1 MKETRINLDTVISK
15 YIHRPVVKQGKLSLP
30 PLYARVGSESE
41 TNFDAEGMR
50 DIAWQNTVKHTYNSP
65 TNVRR
70 LFIGEHS
77 VTIQYYQSPI
87 RKDKSG
93 SGCWETYTYE
103 EEDNIG
109 QLAQR
114 LIDGERIYF
123 TGTGLAALSRHW
135 TMSNVEEIYIT
146 PAILLSEAM
155 NGRVDGGKQRYINMI
170 NIQGKMA
177 ADNNPQAIFE
187 FANGSNVKNIR
198 NRFPRLKTVA
208 FATNLD
214 MMLSLSGAK
223 NIRDGL
229 PASLSDLGVNWYKH
243 IWNLG
248 GGECGSIAI
257 STIPFEDNKPCLE
270 FAVRPGIYRF
280 DAEIIQDFAAQ
291 YKERALELARQ
302 NRDSKDSEP
311 VVESNSV
318 KSEYELLLEK
328 LLAENGEEK
337 FRMAMTLTFMRS
349 PQQEIDE
356 TFNAMSDEGRQKF
369 RPWIGR

>member
-15 YIHRPVVKQGKLSLP
+15 YIHRPVVKQGKISLP

-50 DIAWQNTVKHTYNSP
+50 DIAWKNAVQHTYNSP

-70 LFIGEHS
+70 LFIGDNS
-77 VTIQYYQSPI
+77 VAIQYYKSPI

-93 SGCWETYTYE
+93 TGCWESYTYE

-114 LIDGERIYF
+114 LIGGERIYF
-123 TGTGLAALSRHW
+123 TGTGLAGLSRHW

-146 PAILLSEAM
+146 PTILLSEAM
-155 NGRVDGGKQRYINMI
+155 NGRVDNSKQLCVNMI
-170 NIQGKMA
+170 NNLGKMVS
-177 ADNNPQAIFE
+177 DDKPQAIFE

-214 MMLSLSGAK
+214 KMLSLSGAK
-223 NIRDGL
+223 NLRDGL
-229 PASLSDLGVNWYKH
+229 PVSLSELGVNWYKH
-243 IWNLG
+243 IWSLG
-248 GGECGSIAI
+248 GGECGSIVI
-257 STIPFEDNKPCLE
+257 STIPFEDNKPYLE

-280 DAEIIQDFAAQ
+280 DAEILQDFAGQ
-291 YKERALELARQ
+291 YKERALDLARQ
-302 NRDSKDSEP
+302 NRDNKDNEP
-311 VVESNSV
+311 VEKSNSV
-318 KSEYELLLEK
+318 KSDYELLLEK

-337 FRMAMTLTFMRS
+337 LRMAMILTFMRS
-349 PQQEIDE
+349 PQQEIDN
-356 TFNAMSDEGRQKF
+356 TFNSMSDEGRQKF
-369 RPWIGR
+369 RPLIGR